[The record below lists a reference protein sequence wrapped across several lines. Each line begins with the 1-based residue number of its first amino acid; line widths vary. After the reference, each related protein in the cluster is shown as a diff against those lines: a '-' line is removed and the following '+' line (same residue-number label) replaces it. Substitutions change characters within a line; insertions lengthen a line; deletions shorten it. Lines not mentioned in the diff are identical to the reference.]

1 MLKYVTPN
9 SLTFSSSAKHWAR
22 ESGSEMKDEMVVK
35 FLREA
40 VLGIAQ
46 NLFHLAGGNE
56 YVRDIVVHGGE
67 GAIWAADRSSG
78 TPPTVKL

>member
-1 MLKYVTPN
+1 
-9 SLTFSSSAKHWAR
+9 
-22 ESGSEMKDEMVVK
+22 MKDEMVVK

-46 NLFHLAGGNE
+46 NLFHLAGGDE

-78 TPPTVKL
+78 TPPTVKLRFRSSTRCECVREHTIPQRLEDW